1 MPALNLYL
9 TIWITSGGNDLELVK
24 TGWTNIH
31 HSQIKLRPEDD
42 SYCKAPSMYNPM
54 LNRTHYL
61 NERLFAFEPL
71 KDHIAG
77 ISLTSRPRLK
87 LIASYLTFD
96 DRTGRRKYALKG
108 WLKNQVKGC
117 LGDN

>member
-24 TGWTNIH
+24 AGWTNIH
-31 HSQIKLRPEDD
+31 HFQIKLSPEDD

-96 DRTGRRKYALKG
+96 DGTGRRKYALKG

-117 LGDN
+117 FGDN